1 MTEETCN
8 ILQHFGY
15 KFEQRGLVAVK
26 GKGQL
31 MTYYLIG
38 KGCSHPVPPPLMET
52 VKEEEEEDDD
62 DDDDDDDERSNA
74 QNRNTEQEALLKEN
88 DDYS

>member
-38 KGCSHPVPPPLMET
+38 KACQHPIPPPLMET
-52 VKEEEEEDDD
+52 VREEEEEDDD
-62 DDDDDDDERSNA
+62 DD
-74 QNRNTEQEALLKEN
+74 QNNNETRNTEQDALLSKEEEQQN
-88 DDYS
+88 K